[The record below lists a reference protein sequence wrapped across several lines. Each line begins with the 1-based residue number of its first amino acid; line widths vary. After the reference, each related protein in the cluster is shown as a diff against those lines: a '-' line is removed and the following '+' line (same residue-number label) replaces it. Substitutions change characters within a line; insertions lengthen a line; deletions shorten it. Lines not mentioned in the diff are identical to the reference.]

1 MTDVPVNIFDNAH
14 IEDRVHPPSPLQ
26 FQIAFSLDQSID
38 DKEARIEDTFD
49 HLGLS
54 RRNLVDILYAVKTP
68 LAQLMCPPAAHLHRY
83 LIDYS
88 EEIESEAR
96 FFFVLFSRRAFD
108 RIYECTAG
116 SDMLID
122 LIPDGADPSMSR
134 RAPLTVEL
142 FPPTDLI
149 DVFVRTFDQLQ
160 RQEERL
166 QRLHQENLRLRNRIG
181 LITEYLASQDRFAAQ
196 TFGLLLQDG

>member
-1 MTDVPVNIFDNAH
+1 MTDVPVNLFDNAH
-14 IEDRVHPPSPLQ
+14 IEDRVHPPNPLQ

-38 DKEARIEDTFD
+38 DKEARVENVFE

-54 RRNLVDILYAVKTP
+54 RRNLVDVLYAVKTP
-68 LAQLMCPPAAHLHRY
+68 AAQLMCPPAAHLHRY
-83 LIDYS
+83 LIDY
-88 EEIESEAR
+88 EEPIDPEAR

-108 RIYECTAG
+108 RVYECTSG

-122 LIPDGADPSMSR
+122 LIPDGADPSLNR

-149 DVFVRTFDQLQ
+149 DVFGRTFDQLQ
-160 RQEERL
+160 RQEDRL
-166 QRLHQENLRLRNRIG
+166 QRLQQENQRLRNRIG